1 MTLPLSKTAPY
12 AVVGIILS
20 LYAVYVE
27 HKVAHKSP
35 DEEFTALCDI
45 ETLNASCRWVISHC
59 YFVDVGHERIGS
71 CGFSYAL
78 LYRLNSDGFP
88 SERGI

>member
-1 MTLPLSKTAPY
+1 MPLPVSKTAPY

-20 LYAVYVE
+20 LYALYVE

-45 ETLNASCRWVISHC
+45 QQLNASCRLVILDF
-59 YFVDVGHERIGS
+59 FVIIVIAGS
-71 CGFSYAL
+71 CSFSCL
-78 LYRLNSDGFP
+78 
-88 SERGI
+88 EQMEQ